1 MPLGTNEYQVVI
13 EIFTVEDPAIRIQ
26 TEAKSFIA
34 KQKWISPE
42 VIYNDQKEE
51 LDENGVQWYSVV
63 FVIGV
68 DHITKD
74 NKEWFADVQR
84 LLDYARPLVNPD
96 GPESTITLCF
106 RSNPNMSETLD
117 ILNVPSTLENNEEVI
132 QNLVLVHKRESLLPS
147 QFLLQNKRTRIVLP
161 LLTLAGCILWPI
173 NNFPCRLL
181 LIMSMV
187 CLAMSMYLA
196 WGKFFKRHGR
206 IAAGIVAVILVICG
220 YMSFGQ
226 HLADEST
233 VLELRQLYFNEL
245 RRYEGTRYVWGGEN
259 MLGMDCSGLPRKAL
273 RNALLKSAFFN
284 GNGKY
289 LRHAVKNWWMDASA
303 AALASGYQHYL
314 TSLEIEGT
322 VAEAPEE
329 TLSPG
334 VLAITTDGRHVMV
347 FLEKDTWISADPMQ
361 GKVVIER
368 PSISHNP
375 WFDARVKFYS
385 WSVLIPYHDF

>member
-13 EIFTVEDPAIRIQ
+13 ELFTTEDPGIKIRS
-26 TEAKSFIA
+26 EAKAFIA

-51 LDENGVQWYSVV
+51 IDEDGVQWYSVV
-63 FVIGV
+63 FILGV

-74 NKEWFADVQR
+74 DKEWFADVQR
-84 LLDYARPLVNPD
+84 LGDYARPLVNPD
-96 GPESTITLCF
+96 GPESTITLCS
-106 RSNPNMSETLD
+106 RSDPNMSETLD
-117 ILNVPSTLENNEEVI
+117 VLDVSSTLENIERMI
-132 QNLVLVHKRESLLPS
+132 QDVVLEFKRKTSMSFLLTNNRTRMMLLSLL
-147 QFLLQNKRTRIVLP
+147 I
-161 LLTLAGCILWPI
+161 LAGCILWPV
-173 NNFPCRLL
+173 NNFPCRLI

-196 WGKFFKRHGR
+196 WGKFFKKHGR

-226 HLADEST
+226 RLADEST
-233 VLELRQLYFNEL
+233 VLELRQLYVNEL

-259 MLGMDCSGLPRKAL
+259 LLGIDCSGLPRKTL
-273 RNALLKSAFFN
+273 RNALLKSAFLN

-289 LRHAVKNWWMDASA
+289 LCYAVKNWWFDASA
-303 AALASGYQHYL
+303 DALANGYKHYL
-314 TSLEIEGT
+314 TSLEMEGT
-322 VAEAPEE
+322 VVKAPEE

-334 VLAITTDGRHVMV
+334 DLAITTDGRHVMV
-347 FLEKDTWISADPMQ
+347 FLEKDTWISADPMR
-361 GKVVIER
+361 GKVVIEQ

-375 WFDARVKFYS
+375 WFDAKVKFYS
-385 WSVLIPYHDF
+385 WSVLIPYNDF